1 MKITLH
7 DARTLRL
14 AFPYSVAAKSFVAS
28 LVGAE
33 YEGKTMRTWKV
44 PLCHLRTIME
54 RFPTAEV
61 EDQATVIEARYE
73 LWRQWIRNHNACGFY
88 FALADDAAT
97 VVAYRDD
104 DEPVSDVLQ
113 AHVAKRSPQLR
124 EWLHVQISPSAPA
137 MPRVHRPTV
146 WDAAKPTDG
155 DRLILT
161 GIQNAAKREEQ
172 RAEAVERAKGKRRR
186 AKVEQMSLI
195 GDESSV

>member
-61 EDQATVIEARYE
+61 EDLATVIEARYE
-73 LWRQWIRNHNACGFY
+73 LWRQWIRNHNALGIF
-88 FALADDAAT
+88 FALDYDGTT
-97 VVAYRDD
+97 VIAYRDD
-104 DEPVSDVLQ
+104 GEPVSDVLQ

-124 EWLHVQISPSAPA
+124 EWLHVQIFPSAPT
-137 MPRVHRPTV
+137 MPKPNLPSAWDDAEPTE
-146 WDAAKPTDG
+146 G
-155 DRLILT
+155 ERLIHA
-161 GIQNAAKREEQ
+161 GIQNAARREEQ
-172 RAEAVERAKGKRRR
+172 RAEVVEWAKGKRRR
-186 AKVEQMSLI
+186 VKVEQAELLT
-195 GDESSV
+195 EQPE